1 MSSQSDQKEP
11 QYTISRAAKLLEVS
25 VHTLRM
31 YEREGLF
38 IPFKKKTNQRLYS
51 KNDLERISNLRNVIN
66 DKKISINGIK
76 TIYSLIPCWEII
88 KCAAVDRSICNA
100 YKSEAQ
106 VCWVN
111 KKAESP
117 CNTQDCRECSVYTDF
132 FACGKIKELLKVLF
146 TEKAVTK

>member
-1 MSSQSDQKEP
+1 MSSQSDQNEP

-88 KCAAVDRSICNA
+88 KCATVDRSICNA

-111 KKAESP
+111 KKVESP
-117 CNTQDCRECSVYTDF
+117 CNTQDCRECSVYADF
-132 FACGKIKELLKVLF
+132 FACGKIKELLKVLI